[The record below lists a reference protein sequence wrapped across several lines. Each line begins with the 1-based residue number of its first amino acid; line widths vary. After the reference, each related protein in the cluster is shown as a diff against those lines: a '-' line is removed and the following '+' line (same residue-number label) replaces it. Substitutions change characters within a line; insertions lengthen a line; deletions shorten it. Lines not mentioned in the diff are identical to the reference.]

1 MRCSS
6 PDLPANTEVFS
17 PLLVFA
23 PHLCL
28 QANLSFTYF
37 MSDLW
42 RFTWETTCE
51 MSSYEGEDRGVLF
64 DMTPLLLYR
73 GTCPA
78 LKWLAQYLNSLD
90 RPYFILGGDA

>member
-1 MRCSS
+1 MEVGSLLDALLEPRPS
-6 PDLPANTEVFS
+6 LANTEVSS

-28 QANLSFTYF
+28 QANLSFTSF

-42 RFTWETTCE
+42 RFTWKTTCE
-51 MSSYEGEDRGVLF
+51 MSSYEGEDRGALF

-78 LKWLAQYLNSLD
+78 L
-90 RPYFILGGDA
+90 